1 MRKILKHYIKD
12 MDIAKIIKAK
22 GFTQKQVADLLKI
35 NRVNLNNMIN
45 GNPTYKTMRQVADVI
60 GANVGE
66 FFEDEVQT
74 SSEDFAAFV
83 RCNGIHFTADSLDE
97 FNKIVE
103 EVRAIAK

>member
-1 MRKILKHYIKD
+1 MDITKVIKD
-12 MDIAKIIKAK
+12 K
-22 GFTQKQVADLLKI
+22 GFSVSKVAEVMGI
-35 NRVNLNNMIN
+35 NRVSLSTMIN
-45 GNPTYKTMRQVADVI
+45 NNPTYKTMRQVADVI

-83 RCNGIHFTADSLDE
+83 RCNGIHFTADSLEE

-103 EVRAIAK
+103 EVKAIAR